1 MSSGYIKER
10 HRSNFKYGTE
20 SLIFGRSSEWEKLL
34 LVTLCVVLNFRTSG
48 GQEPASHLATSLHL
62 HANCIEHSPS
72 WEANRSSASQEIPH
86 ILWSPNVHYRIHK
99 CPSVVPILSQIDP
112 VHEPI
117 STFLKIY
124 LNIILPC
131 TPGFTK
137 LSLSLRFPHQN
148 PLYTSHFPHTC
159 YMPRPSASSRFDHPN
174 NTGWAVQIVK
184 LLIL

>member
-10 HRSNFKYGTE
+10 HRSNFKYGRE

-99 CPSVVPILSQIDP
+99 CPQPEPDQSNSWPPPTSRISILILSSHLRLGLPTIWMHLSSP
-112 VHEPI
+112 PYTLHAPPI
-117 STFLKIY
+117 SLFLI
-124 LNIILPC
+124 
-131 TPGFTK
+131 
-137 LSLSLRFPHQN
+137 
-148 PLYTSHFPHTC
+148 
-159 YMPRPSASSRFDHPN
+159 
-174 NTGWAVQIVK
+174 W
-184 LLIL
+184 